1 MKLINIVI
9 IVIINQLFPL
19 FNSLKRNERKDEEK
33 DPFSMEINHRTTEA
47 MRLIKIEAIGLLP
60 QIGQTS
66 FAANHSC
73 EKIKTI
79 SDM

>member
-19 FNSLKRNERKDEEK
+19 FNTIRNERKDEEK
-33 DPFSMEINHRTTEA
+33 DPFSMEINHRTIEA

-60 QIGQTS
+60 QIRQTS
-66 FAANHSC
+66 FSANRSR